1 MDTVTTFVSLRFAER
16 ICAVI
21 GGGLS
26 ISLGYRLFLEV
37 PQRHD
42 SSGKVILPWD
52 ITVVLTRV
60 GPGIF
65 FALFGAAVVGS
76 SFFKGMEYGD
86 VQRAIESG
94 AAKAAPELITLRE
107 HSTTISGAGSGVPQS
122 SDRSEARSLLRRE
135 IAVLNTLPSNLK
147 PGLPKYEREEI
158 MRSARNIKFAL
169 MRDVWDSGEWGPM
182 ADFEAW
188 LARDEPEPV
197 PATIAQAVKYYRYA
211 GESAKP

>member
-1 MDTVTTFVSLRFAER
+1 M
-16 ICAVI
+16 
-21 GGGLS
+21 
-26 ISLGYRLFLEV
+26 
-37 PQRHD
+37 
-42 SSGKVILPWD
+42 
-52 ITVVLTRV
+52 
-60 GPGIF
+60 
-65 FALFGAAVVGS
+65 
-76 SFFKGMEYGD
+76 
-86 VQRAIESG
+86 
-94 AAKAAPELITLRE
+94 
-107 HSTTISGAGSGVPQS
+107 
-122 SDRSEARSLLRRE
+122 
-135 IAVLNTLPSNLK
+135 LNTLPSNLK